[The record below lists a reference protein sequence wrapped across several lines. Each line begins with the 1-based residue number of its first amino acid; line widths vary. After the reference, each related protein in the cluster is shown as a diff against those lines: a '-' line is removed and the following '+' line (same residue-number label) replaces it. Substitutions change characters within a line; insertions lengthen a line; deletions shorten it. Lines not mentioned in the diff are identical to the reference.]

1 MKIPFPKY
9 EAEVVE
15 EIEAYL
21 DMDYQTEI
29 TQRAEHPSDG
39 LVYLFARGFAASDRE
54 GTRNPSNYA
63 RAMIQPIPDGAFSG
77 SGVRVTPCQCDRF
90 DQSWNCELHPPID
103 WDPVR
108 RRWKRP
114 CTGDRERCNCDPC
127 YERRQRAQEQSNGY
141 TDMGTDGLRP
151 PQGLIDSYLQQLR
164 AIQEN
169 TRPETVLRIRPSD
182 HSYEATVLRD
192 NRSMQEAVMTEASRE
207 AARTGW
213 PVRAQVLG
221 RWARIH
227 ADGSLIFE
235 RTPGEMAR
243 GSFENTYGLVRS
255 PGQIIAEERRR
266 RETRCTCSVCCGGA
280 EAVNPVRT
288 IDLSSVPEA
297 LMGPSREIWASR
309 LEALQDAT
317 LTVNLEGTF
326 DPSVL
331 AALRAPRTLEI
342 ESETEQGA
350 GPLAIEVEP
359 GDGSAPAP

>member
-29 TQRAEHPSDG
+29 TDRSDPSDG
-39 LVYLFARGFAASDRE
+39 LMYLFARGFAASDRE

-63 RAMIQPIPDGAFSG
+63 RPMIQPIPDGAFSG

-90 DQSWNCELHPPID
+90 DRSWNCELHPPID

-127 YERRQRAQEQSNGY
+127 HERRQRA
-141 TDMGTDGLRP
+141 
-151 PQGLIDSYLQQLR
+151 LR
-164 AIQEN
+164 AVSRRDGARHLRAVH
-169 TRPETVLRIRPSD
+169 RPGAL
-182 HSYEATVLRD
+182 
-192 NRSMQEAVMTEASRE
+192 
-207 AARTGW
+207 
-213 PVRAQVLG
+213 
-221 RWARIH
+221 
-227 ADGSLIFE
+227 
-235 RTPGEMAR
+235 PGH
-243 GSFENTYGLVRS
+243 
-255 PGQIIAEERRR
+255 IIAEERRL
-266 RETRCTCSVCCGGA
+266 RET
-280 EAVNPVRT
+280 
-288 IDLSSVPEA
+288 
-297 LMGPSREIWASR
+297 WASR

-331 AALRAPRTLEI
+331 AALQAPRTLEI

-359 GDGSAPAP
+359 GDGSTPAP